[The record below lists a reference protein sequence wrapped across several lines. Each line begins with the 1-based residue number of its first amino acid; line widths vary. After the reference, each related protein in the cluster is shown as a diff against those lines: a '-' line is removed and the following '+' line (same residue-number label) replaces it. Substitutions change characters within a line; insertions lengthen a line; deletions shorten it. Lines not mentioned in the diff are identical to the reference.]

1 MSLNLTTKTL
11 LAALGFA
18 LCLTTLPA
26 DVTAQSPGDGKI
38 VGRLLDRNTRAPLA
52 GEIGASYVSGGKIM
66 FTHATATAAGGFV
79 IDGVKP
85 GKVYLTT
92 KLDGYAV
99 EHQSVSLLPGETR
112 TLELSL
118 VKPALLRGTVRNPAG
133 RLLEGAVVKVLYPA
147 DTPEPGEIRT
157 TYQWETGEA
166 YSDARGSF
174 MLSVHPER
182 AFVVEASHPGFL
194 SAVSAPRQMKALGKA
209 AVNLTLESGV
219 TLSGIVK
226 DEKGNAIQ
234 GAQVRLIE
242 TGARRAIP
250 GFVSHALLEQ
260 QLRLSSSG
268 ADGAFRFEQVSPT
281 AKMVVIL
288 HPRYKP
294 FRQTVDVTQNKAQ
307 SPFSA
312 VLTSQD

>member
-1 MSLNLTTKTL
+1 MSLNISTKKL
-11 LAALGFA
+11 LAVLGFA
-18 LCLTTLPA
+18 LCLTAQPSA
-26 DVTAQSPGDGKI
+26 VTAQSPADGRI
-38 VGRLLDRNTRAPLA
+38 VGKLLDRGTGAPLA
-52 GEIGASYVSGGKIM
+52 GEIAASFVSKGKII
-66 FTHATATAAGGFV
+66 FTHARATAAGGFV
-79 IDGVKP
+79 LDGVEP

-99 EHQSVSLLPGETR
+99 EHRSVSLLPGEAKA
-112 TLELSL
+112 LELSL
-118 VKPALLRGTVRNPAG
+118 IKSALLRGTVRNPAG
-133 RLLEGAVVKVLYPA
+133 RPLAGALVKVLYPA
-147 DTPEPGEIRT
+147 DTPALGEIRA

-166 YSDARGSF
+166 DTDAQGSF
-174 MLSVHPER
+174 VIPVHPER

-194 SAVSAPRQMKALGKA
+194 SAISAPRQMKTLGKA

-219 TLSGIVK
+219 TLSGIVN

-242 TGARRAIP
+242 TGARRAVP

-281 AKMVVIL
+281 AKTVVIL

-294 FRQTVDVTQNKAQ
+294 FRQTVDVMGKKAQ
-307 SPFSA
+307 SPFRA
-312 VLTSQD
+312 VLRSQN